1 MNNREAG
8 SKTQPVRYP
17 PEKKLLNLLD
27 EYKLVLFLEFV
38 DAFLHRIKGWGRV
51 SKIRE
56 LAMMSKDGRAWL
68 IFTLR

>member
-1 MNNREAG
+1 
-8 SKTQPVRYP
+8 
-17 PEKKLLNLLD
+17 
-27 EYKLVLFLEFV
+27 LVLFLEFV

-56 LAMMSKDGRAWL
+56 LAMLSKDGRAWL